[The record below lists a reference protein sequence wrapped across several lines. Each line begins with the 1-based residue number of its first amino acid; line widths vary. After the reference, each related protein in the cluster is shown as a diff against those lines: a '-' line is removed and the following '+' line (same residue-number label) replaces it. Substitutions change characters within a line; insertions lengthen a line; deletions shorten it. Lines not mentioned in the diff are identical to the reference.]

1 MADFDFAAR
10 HLLLSQTQ
18 QTADR
23 TQREV
28 DEQLNRRALQL
39 ADAVEKYAEG
49 KCAVEVSV
57 HGAEVD
63 ITKLMSGMFLKI
75 NSIMTV
81 KVDAEGTFAVQM
93 GNYNPVAAANG
104 QTGSLSET
112 EMMDALL
119 EWLEK

>member
-49 KCAVEVSV
+49 KCAVEGVFM
-57 HGAEVD
+57 GQ
-63 ITKLMSGMFLKI
+63 KLILQ
-75 NSIMTV
+75 NSCL
-81 KVDAEGTFAVQM
+81 GCF
-93 GNYNPVAAANG
+93 
-104 QTGSLSET
+104 
-112 EMMDALL
+112 
-119 EWLEK
+119 